1 MAITQVGTVLEFF
14 PNSSADSGTVSS
26 TITVPADAELVVVG
40 VVGFSGTVN
49 YFSGGNLT
57 FTKGG
62 SDTTMSKGSN
72 LGDSSAGAFM
82 AALFYLVLPDTGTNK
97 SLKWNWLGAGTP
109 DNNPGFSITFWKGVN
124 TADLVRST
132 SGAQATEPPFTTAS
146 LTAVTGDKIV
156 AWTGFFASG
165 ENTST
170 WGNATKLADVAVNA
184 DSGDGAWATADPTG
198 NQTVS
203 VTATSGGGDGGVI
216 ALVLKSAPLIT
227 QVSFRGFEDGDELP
241 HMDPGTLPAITSA
254 TGTTDSVDGTTV
266 TASYPATVGA
276 GDLIIW
282 CVAKHDD
289 VTAIV
294 DTTGGLIPIAEGN
307 GGSGTAGV
315 RLGVWYEIADGTE
328 DGTTRVFTAD
338 SEMFQV
344 WALRILAGAFDP
356 ANPIGAVAALTGAV
370 SGTTANT
377 GAFVSPRAGSLVI
390 ACGAVEIDPMD
401 ATFSPAGWT
410 DVADVDAGDVTG
422 WVSTRNAAT
431 TLGETVA
438 AASFGINAD
447 DAWCALAF
455 TVNAP
460 LVPDGRT
467 AIAAVNTNFSRDPAD
482 PFGMSIRIYNSGGP
496 TAEDTYKL
504 QYRLNAGTW
513 TDVTGSSSIIR
524 TVTTADF
531 ADGADVPEFLGGSG
545 TYVTNNNAALETDG
559 ELVLAAVLGA
569 SEAFELHA
577 QLEIQASGIADD
589 DEIELRIVEQAGTT
603 LNTYTVTPLITV
615 TNAGGGTIAATGAL
629 AAQSAIIAS
638 VAEAIISADGAL
650 AAQSAVIAGVAEPVI
665 SVDGVLS
672 AQAATIAGTAEAI
685 PNEVTG
691 ILLSQSAIIS
701 GAVEVLVDAA
711 GTLASQSSIIA
722 GVAEPIVDATGA
734 LTSQAASMA
743 GVVESIISV
752 NGILSSQSASMSGV
766 SEAWITVNGALQASP
781 AIIEGIYTTELT
793 DSIGVTGN
801 LLAQPASISGEAE
814 GVASFNG
821 LLGAQ
826 PAFISGIAEAIT
838 SFDGALAAQSAF
850 TVGAITIMPLP
861 AFVGILDS
869 SRASMS
875 GTFTTIPLLRREK
888 PDMGVSRHFWER
900 NRWDFK
906 VGRR

>member
-1 MAITQVGTVLEFF
+1 MAITQVGTVLELF
-14 PNSSADSGTVSS
+14 PNSAADSGTVSS
-26 TITVPADAELVVVG
+26 TITVPSDAELIVVG
-40 VVGFSGTVN
+40 VVGFEPTAN
-49 YFSGGNLT
+49 YFSGGDLT

-72 LGDSSAGAFM
+72 LGDGNTGLFM

-97 SLKWNWLGAGTP
+97 SLKWNWLGAGGP
-109 DNNPGFSITFWKGVN
+109 SNNPGFSITFWKGVN
-124 TADLVRST
+124 TSDLVRST
-132 SGAQATEPPFTTAS
+132 SGAQAAAPSYVTGT
-146 LTAVTGDKIV
+146 LTAVTGDKII
-156 AWTGFFASG
+156 AWTGYFASVEG
-165 ENTST
+165 ST
-170 WGNATKLADVAVNA
+170 TWANATELAEIARFASD
-184 DSGDGAWATADPTG
+184 GDGSWATADPTG

-203 VTATSGGGDGGVI
+203 VTAAGGSDDGGII
-216 ALVLKSAPLIT
+216 AIVVKAAPVIT

-266 TASYPATVGA
+266 TASYPATVTA

-282 CVAKHDD
+282 VVAKHDD

-294 DTTGGLIPIAEGN
+294 DTTGGLTPLAEGN

-356 ANPIGAVAALTGAV
+356 ANPIGAVAALTGAT

-410 DVADVDAGDVTG
+410 DVADADAGDVTG
-422 WVSTRNAAT
+422 WVSTRDAAT

-447 DAWCALAF
+447 DAWCAVAL

-460 LVPDGRT
+460 LVPDGRA

-482 PFGMSIRIYNSGGP
+482 PFGISIRIYNSGGP

-513 TDVTGSSSIIR
+513 TDITGSSSVIR

-545 TYVTNNNAALETDG
+545 TYITNNNAALETDG

-569 SEAFELHA
+569 TEAFELHV
-577 QLEIQASGIADD
+577 QLEIQSSDVADD
-589 DEIELRIVEQAGTT
+589 DEIELRVVEQDGTT
-603 LNTYTVTPLITV
+603 LDAYTTTALITV
-615 TNAGGGTIAATGAL
+615 TNAGGGAIAVTGAL
-629 AAQSAIIAS
+629 AAQSAIIAG
-638 VAEAIISADGAL
+638 VAEPIISVDGAL
-650 AAQSAVIAGVAEPVI
+650 AAQSAVIAGVTEP
-665 SVDGVLS
+665 
-672 AQAATIAGTAEAI
+672 
-685 PNEVTG
+685 
-691 ILLSQSAIIS
+691 IIS
-701 GAVEVLVDAA
+701 AD
-711 GTLASQSSIIA
+711 GTLVSQSSIIA
-722 GVAEPIVDATGA
+722 GVAEVIVDAAGVLASQSSVIAGVVEPVISVDGA
-734 LTSQAASMA
+734 LSAQSAVIEGIVEPAISADGALASQAASIEGIA
-743 GVVESIISV
+743 EAIISV
-752 NGILSSQSASMSGV
+752 NGALAAQSASISGV
-766 SEAWITVNGALQASP
+766 LEALISVNGTLQASS
-781 AIIEGIYTTELT
+781 AIIEGTYTAE
-793 DSIGVTGN
+793 SNVISATGD
-801 LLAQPASISGEAE
+801 LLAQPASISGAIEAI
-814 GVASFNG
+814 ASFNG
-821 LLGAQ
+821 
-826 PAFISGIAEAIT
+826 I
-838 SFDGALAAQSAF
+838 LAAQAAF
-850 TVGAITIMPLP
+850 TAGDATVITPL
-861 AFVGILDS
+861 AFIGTL
-869 SRASMS
+869 ASQSASIS
-875 GTFTTIPLLRREK
+875 GTFTTIPLLQRRQKSGME
-888 PDMGVSRHFWER
+888 VSRHFTGPHAW
-900 NRWDFK
+900 NFK
-906 VGRR
+906 VGRRG